1 MELTSGDRV
10 RLEPTAMA
18 HGGEAIAH
26 ASDGRVVFVAGA
38 LPGDVVEAE
47 LTTVKKRWA
56 RAALTQVVEPSP
68 DRTEVACPAAAAG
81 AGCCDYSHIDPAA
94 QTRFKREILV
104 GQLEKHARPS
114 GVLEGFDAA
123 IDLEEESLEPTLGW
137 RTRVRLGVDEQGR
150 AGMRR
155 ARSREI
161 VAGQPCSQVV
171 PEALDGIVGGDAR
184 FTPGAELVVV
194 VDGAGQRHV
203 VETRRAQRGKRV
215 EHIDTR
221 IEGGDAATE
230 IVPVAGEEFHFSF
243 PPTAFWQA
251 HLAAPAAYSAYIL
264 DWAADDYGER
274 TGWDLYG
281 GVGLFVPSISA
292 AMEGDQA
299 PRIVSVD
306 YSPAATRTPQPALS
320 AFNVDMRNQKV
331 EAALDELPDPG
342 LVVLDPPRT
351 GAGENVVAGIAARR
365 PQRVIHVGCD
375 PATFTRDL
383 ATWGAAGYVV
393 ERMALI
399 DAFPATHHFEVLT
412 SLVPA

>member
-26 ASDGRVVFVAGA
+26 APDGRVVFVAGA

-81 AGCCDYSHIDPAA
+81 AGCCNYSHIDPAA

-161 VAGQPCSQVV
+161 VVGQPCAQVV

-230 IVPVAGEEFHFSF
+230 IVPVAGEQFLFSF

-274 TGWDLYG
+274 AGWDLYG

-292 AMEGDQA
+292 AMEGDKA
-299 PRIVSVD
+299 PRIASVD

-331 EAALDELPDPG
+331 ETALDELPDPG

-365 PQRVIHVGCD
+365 PQRVIHIGCD